1 MSVYAGAIFVH
12 SSRMVKCN
20 EQCKSLVC
28 KRCKMLYD
36 LKAQDF
42 ILFIYFYYF
51 FFVRDLA
58 CIVQQRMEDSNKIK
72 LKWKS
77 LDRNIL
83 HALV

>member
-1 MSVYAGAIFVH
+1 
-12 SSRMVKCN
+12 
-20 EQCKSLVC
+20 
-28 KRCKMLYD
+28 MLYD